1 MATTSN
7 TYTGNGSNKL
17 FSITFPYLDTSD
29 IDVYLNGTLQTIITQ
44 YTFANATTVEFVAA
58 PANGAVILLD
68 RSTDD
73 ATLQATFFPGSS
85 IKASDLNDDF
95 DQVLYIAQETS
106 NEATT
111 ATTTAATAT
120 TTANTA
126 LSQSAA
132 AVSTANTASSNA
144 SAAVSTANTAS
155 TNASNAVTTANT
167 ASSNAT
173 TAVNT
178 ANAATS
184 TANTASSNAS
194 AAVSTANTASSNASA
209 AVSTA
214 NTASSNASAA
224 VSTANAAN
232 STANTASGN
241 ASTAVTTANNAV
253 TTANTANS
261 NSNTAVTTANAAAA
275 AVANAVLYTTVAN
288 VAAIPGSPANNAAV
302 EVTNSTGI
310 ESFTPLSGL
319 PAGFI
324 GSSGLSVR
332 IIYQTSGATWTW
344 IQYFPNDPE
353 TRYLKLAGGTLTG
366 TLAHPLGAAATPSIT
381 FTGDTNT
388 GIYSP
393 GADQVAISTGG
404 TVRLTS
410 STTAISSALPI
421 DVPLASAATPSI
433 TFTGDLNTGIYS
445 PGADQVAI
453 STGGSGRLFVDAS
466 GRILAGLSS
475 SSASAAAVFQ
485 GFAGSPAGQGII
497 QLQVG
502 KNTAATGPNE
512 NLGSLRLGN
521 SDANLGALISAEAES
536 QWSSNNYPSRLTFWT
551 TAASGSSPT
560 ERLRITSAGLVGIGT
575 SSPGAKLVVDGGT
588 SGDQLR
594 LGTDPH
600 YYKIGRNSAS
610 GPLEFYGTQSGV
622 TGYVFGGVDGTR
634 LTIDSSGRV
643 GIGVTG
649 PQSPLHVNGTGDV
662 AIQITNG
669 TTGTGATD
677 GSQITVEDPSMD
689 LVLRNR
695 ENATIRFLT
704 NNTERG
710 RFDASGRLLVG
721 TSTFA
726 QTNTYATTQ
735 KFSVAGDA
743 ASGLQLQ
750 GYSADQYGIAIDFSK
765 SRGASVGTNT
775 IVQNND
781 SLGNLYFNGYDGLA
795 YKLAASI
802 IAAVDGT
809 PGANDMPGR
818 IVLATTADGA
828 STPTE
833 RMRISSSGTTTIT
846 GGGTGTNNN
855 FLAQNSSSAR
865 ILALRDDGYTRY
877 GTATNSPYNFGVST
891 STKAMFMDNGGGFG
905 FNSSIRASKTNI
917 ETAPTADWINNLDV
931 VTFNYRLK
939 NEDGTYSD
947 EAEAELRWGVIA
959 ENAEQVNPDFCSY
972 DSSGKLDGFHYD
984 RMIPVLL
991 KAIQEL
997 KVEVADLKAQLS

>member
-17 FSITFPYLDTSD
+17 FSITFPYLETTDV
-29 IDVYLNGTLQTIITQ
+29 DVYLNGTLQTITTQ
-44 YTFANATTVEFVAA
+44 YTFANATTIEFVTA
-58 PANGAVILLD
+58 PANGAVVLLD

-85 IKASDLNDDF
+85 IKAADLNLDF

-393 GADQVAISTGG
+393 GADQVAISTNG
-404 TVRLTS
+404 TQRLTTDTAAVT
-410 STTAISSALPI
+410 STLPI
-421 DVPLASAATPSI
+421 VHPLGAVGTPSI

-445 PGADQVAI
+445 PTADTLA
-453 STGGSGRLFVDAS
+453 FV
-466 GRILAGLSS
+466 
-475 SSASAAAVFQ
+475 
-485 GFAGSPAGQGII
+485 
-497 QLQVG
+497 
-502 KNTAATGPNE
+502 E
-512 NLGSLRLGN
+512 
-521 SDANLGALISAEAES
+521 
-536 QWSSNNYPSRLTFWT
+536 
-551 TAASGSSPT
+551 
-560 ERLRITSAGLVGIGT
+560 
-575 SSPGAKLVVDGGT
+575 
-588 SGDQLR
+588 
-594 LGTDPH
+594 
-600 YYKIGRNSAS
+600 
-610 GPLEFYGTQSGV
+610 
-622 TGYVFGGVDGTR
+622 GGVEAR
-634 LTIDSSGRV
+634 R
-643 GIGVTG
+643 
-649 PQSPLHVNGTGDV
+649 
-662 AIQITNG
+662 
-669 TTGTGATD
+669 
-677 GSQITVEDPSMD
+677 
-689 LVLRNR
+689 
-695 ENATIRFLT
+695 
-704 NNTERG
+704 
-710 RFDASGRLLVG
+710 
-721 TSTFA
+721 
-726 QTNTYATTQ
+726 
-735 KFSVAGDA
+735 KF
-743 ASGLQLQ
+743 
-750 GYSADQYGIAIDFSK
+750 
-765 SRGASVGTNT
+765 
-775 IVQNND
+775 
-781 SLGNLYFNGYDGLA
+781 
-795 YKLAASI
+795 
-802 IAAVDGT
+802 
-809 PGANDMPGR
+809 P
-818 IVLATTADGA
+818 
-828 STPTE
+828 
-833 RMRISSSGTTTIT
+833 
-846 GGGTGTNNN
+846 
-855 FLAQNSSSAR
+855 
-865 ILALRDDGYTRY
+865 
-877 GTATNSPYNFGVST
+877 
-891 STKAMFMDNGGGFG
+891 
-905 FNSSIRASKTNI
+905 
-917 ETAPTADWINNLDV
+917 
-931 VTFNYRLK
+931 
-939 NEDGTYSD
+939 
-947 EAEAELRWGVIA
+947 
-959 ENAEQVNPDFCSY
+959 
-972 DSSGKLDGFHYD
+972 
-984 RMIPVLL
+984 
-991 KAIQEL
+991 
-997 KVEVADLKAQLS
+997 

>member
-17 FSITFPYLDTSD
+17 FSITFPYLETTDV
-29 IDVYLNGTLQTIITQ
+29 DVYLNGTLQTITTQ
-44 YTFANATTVEFVAA
+44 YTFANATTIEFVSA

-85 IKASDLNDDF
+85 IKAADLNLDF

-366 TLAHPLGAAATPSIT
+366 SIT
-381 FTGDTNT
+381 VPQGTVASPGIKFSGTGNDNT
-388 GIYSP
+388 GVYSSGIDELGLVTNGVNRLSIDSAGAISIP
-393 GADQVAISTGG
+393 GTLGVTGAVTGTSTVSGSALIPTGSSVPSNGVYLPAANSVAISSSGSQ
-404 TVRLTS
+404 RLVVDANGCIGIGMTPNN
-410 STTAISSALPI
+410 AAYRLQIYDAAQDAVFISIGNNVS
-421 DVPLASAATPSI
+421 
-433 TFTGDLNTGIYS
+433 
-445 PGADQVAI
+445 
-453 STGGSGRLFVDAS
+453 GSGNLNGLVIGQNQNDAYFLNRENGPALFY
-466 GRILAGLSS
+466 
-475 SSASAAAVFQ
+475 
-485 GFAGSPAGQGII
+485 
-497 QLQVG
+497 
-502 KNTAATGPNE
+502 T
-512 NLGSLRLGN
+512 
-521 SDANLGALISAEAES
+521 
-536 QWSSNNYPSRLTFWT
+536 NN
-551 TAASGSSPT
+551 T
-560 ERLRITSAGLVGIGT
+560 ERLRITAAGLVGIGV
-575 SSPGAKLVVDGGT
+575 SSPSNLLHLKGGNPQLIVDTPDASTEPRIRLFKNNGTAVGQLEGISGNTRLLAEGAFQVMTNGGGGAGATAAYFDTSGRLGIGTTTVDGSLTIKNPVVSGENSILSIQSAATTGQIARLSFNQTDDIFRVFNNT
-588 SGDQLR
+588 SGGSL
-594 LGTDPH
+594 
-600 YYKIGRNSAS
+600 A
-610 GPLEFYGTQSGV
+610 
-622 TGYVFGGVDGTR
+622 FG
-634 LTIDSSGRV
+634 
-643 GIGVTG
+643 
-649 PQSPLHVNGTGDV
+649 
-662 AIQITNG
+662 
-669 TTGTGATD
+669 
-677 GSQITVEDPSMD
+677 
-689 LVLRNR
+689 
-695 ENATIRFLT
+695 T
-704 NNTERG
+704 NNIEKARL
-710 RFDASGRLLVG
+710 DSSGRLLVG
-721 TSTFA
+721 TST
-726 QTNTYATTQ
+726 
-735 KFSVAGDA
+735 SL
-743 ASGLQLQ
+743 S
-750 GYSADQYGIAIDFSK
+750 SYGINGLLNVASNGLLTRDASFSYFKNDIYGPILTLAK
-765 SRGASVGTNT
+765 SRSDSIGTFTYPTSGDLLGTLAFSGAHTGNGRF
-775 IVQNND
+775 D
-781 SLGNLYFNGYDGLA
+781 LGVRIDGY
-795 YKLAASI
+795 
-802 IAAVDGT
+802 
-809 PGANDMPGR
+809 ANQTWTSTAQGSY
-818 IVLATTADGA
+818 LTFSTTADGA
-828 STPTE
+828 SSPTE
-833 RMRISSSGTTTIT
+833 RMRISST
-846 GGGTGTNNN
+846 GGVRLPDVYNQTIALSANVFIDTDGT
-855 FLAQNSSSAR
+855 LKR
-865 ILALRDDGYTRY
+865 
-877 GTATNSPYNFGVST
+877 AT
-891 STKAMFMDNGGGFG
+891 
-905 FNSSIRASKTNI
+905 SSIKYKTNI
-917 ETAPTADWINNLDV
+917 ETLEDQYADAVLNCRPVWYQSTSAGDNPNWGFWGFIAEEVAEIDPRLVQWKTVEQV
-931 VTFNYRLK
+931 V
-939 NEDGTYSD
+939 NEDGSRETVPLD
-947 EAEAELRWGVIA
+947 APEP
-959 ENAEQVNPDFCSY
+959 ENVA
-972 DSSGKLDGFHYD
+972 YD
-984 RMIPVLL
+984 RFVPHLL
-991 KAIQEL
+991 NLIKRQGEAIVDLQA
-997 KVEVADLKAQLS
+997 EVAALKAQ

>member
-7 TYTGNGSNKL
+7 TYTGNGTNKL
-17 FSITFPYLDTSD
+17 FSITFPYLDTAD
-29 IDVYLNGTLQTIITQ
+29 VDVYLNSTLQTITTQ
-44 YTFANATTVEFVAA
+44 YTFANATTVEFVTA
-58 PANGAVILLD
+58 PANGATILLD

-73 ATLQATFFPGSS
+73 TDLQATFFPGSA
-85 IKASDLNDDF
+85 IKAADLNLDF
-95 DQVLYIAQETS
+95 DQVLYIAQETA
-106 NEATT
+106 NEAAT
-111 ATTTAATAT
+111 ATSTAASAT

-126 LSQSAA
+126 LSQSSA

-393 GADQVAISTGG
+393 GADQVAISTNG
-404 TVRLTS
+404 TQRLTTDTAAVT
-410 STTAISSALPI
+410 STLPI
-421 DVPLASAATPSI
+421 VHPLGAVGTPSI

-445 PGADQVAI
+445 PTADTLA
-453 STGGSGRLFVDAS
+453 FV
-466 GRILAGLSS
+466 
-475 SSASAAAVFQ
+475 
-485 GFAGSPAGQGII
+485 
-497 QLQVG
+497 
-502 KNTAATGPNE
+502 E
-512 NLGSLRLGN
+512 
-521 SDANLGALISAEAES
+521 
-536 QWSSNNYPSRLTFWT
+536 
-551 TAASGSSPT
+551 
-560 ERLRITSAGLVGIGT
+560 
-575 SSPGAKLVVDGGT
+575 
-588 SGDQLR
+588 
-594 LGTDPH
+594 
-600 YYKIGRNSAS
+600 
-610 GPLEFYGTQSGV
+610 
-622 TGYVFGGVDGTR
+622 GGVEAMR
-634 LTIDSSGRV
+634 IDSSGRV
-643 GIGVTG
+643 GIGES
-649 PQSPLHVNGTGDV
+649 SPSEKLVVSGTGNQTVLINTNTSGNPKLILSAAGYSTGFIQYARSGGGLLQLSGDGTNV
-662 AIQITNG
+662 AMSIDSSSRVGIG
-669 TTGTGATD
+669 TTSPGATLDVSGTVNFKPAAGYNALFQQSATALRINYLNDAGSANVSALYRATDFAWQKGD
-677 GSQITVEDPSMD
+677 GGEVARIDS
-689 LVLRNR
+689 
-695 ENATIRFLT
+695 
-704 NNTERG
+704 
-710 RFDASGRLLVG
+710 SGRLLVG
-721 TSTFA
+721 TSITLPNSNNELFQVA
-726 QTNTYATTQ
+726 GGSGTGIGLSRFTADANGANYSFYKSRNATTGSHTVVQ
-735 KFSVAGDA
+735 TDDVVGAFYYYGSSGSNYQETARISAVIEAGT
-743 ASGLQLQ
+743 
-750 GYSADQYGIAIDFSK
+750 K
-765 SRGASVGTNT
+765 STTS
-775 IVQNND
+775 
-781 SLGNLYFNGYDGLA
+781 
-795 YKLAASI
+795 
-802 IAAVDGT
+802 
-809 PGANDMPGR
+809 MPGR
-818 IVLATTADGA
+818 LVFSTTADGA
-828 STPTE
+828 SSPTE
-833 RMRISSSGTTTIT
+833 RMRIDNAGNTYIKVMQV
-846 GGGTGTNNN
+846 GGTANVHW
-855 FLAQNSSSAR
+855 SSSAGQLFVTSSSLR
-865 ILALRDDGYTRY
+865 FKNSVEEYDKGLAEVMQMQPKYFV
-877 GTATNSPYNFGVST
+877 YNQEPSG
-891 STKAMFMDNGGGFG
+891 KKRAGF
-905 FNSSIRASKTNI
+905 
-917 ETAPTADWINNLDV
+917 
-931 VTFNYRLK
+931 
-939 NEDGTYSD
+939 
-947 EAEAELRWGVIA
+947 IA
-959 ENAEQVNPDFCSY
+959 EDFHDLGLTEYVEYWKGEEGEDLPSEIGY
-972 DSSGKLDGFHYD
+972 SNMVAIL
-984 RMIPVLL
+984 V

-997 KVEVADLKAQLS
+997 KTEVDDLKSQLA

>member
-29 IDVYLNGTLQTIITQ
+29 IDVYLNGTLQTITTQ

-73 ATLQATFFPGSS
+73 SALQATFFPGSS

-353 TRYLKLAGGTLTG
+353 DRYLKLAGGTLTG
-366 TLAHPLGAAATPSIT
+366 TLAHPLGADATPSIT

-393 GADQVAISTGG
+393 AADQLAVATAG
-404 TVRLTS
+404 T
-410 STTAISSALPI
+410 
-421 DVPLASAATPSI
+421 
-433 TFTGDLNTGIYS
+433 
-445 PGADQVAI
+445 
-453 STGGSGRLFVDAS
+453 GRLFVNSS
-466 GRILAGLSS
+466 GRVGVGGTPSTTFFHVYTDSPTTTSAPTICLEGGTNGYGAGVEFASRT
-475 SSASAAAVFQ
+475 SAGGTLVAMAKITAD
-485 GFAGSPAGQGII
+485 GEAPW
-497 QLQVG
+497 
-502 KNTAATGPNE
+502 NTTASTQ
-512 NLGSLRLGN
+512 
-521 SDANLGALISAEAES
+521 DANL
-536 QWSSNNYPSRLTFWT
+536 RFF
-551 TAASGSSPT
+551 TAADGSLS
-560 ERLRITSAGLVGIGT
+560 ERLR
-575 SSPGAKLVVDGGT
+575 
-588 SGDQLR
+588 
-594 LGTDPH
+594 
-600 YYKIGRNSAS
+600 
-610 GPLEFYGTQSGV
+610 
-622 TGYVFGGVDGTR
+622 
-634 LTIDSSGRV
+634 IDSSGRV
-643 GIGVTG
+643 GIGVSAPSYQLDLGGGTTVNTRIQIARG
-649 PQSPLHVNGTGDV
+649 SDDSNAMRIGYNTIDLYRNVSLSSAQNSLAINQVGSDGTRNVFQIDSSGNVGIGTSSVASTLHIVDSSNAGNGTIRLGGGP
-662 AIQITNG
+662 AFPGYNSTIQQDGQTTGKLLFNSAATAGTGHGHQFQVDGTAAVTIDASRRVGIG
-669 TTGTGATD
+669 TTSPQLSFVCSNGGANGFEIDPTQSTGT
-677 GSQITVEDPSMD
+677 ITGINSYNRSSSAFTP
-689 LVLRNR
+689 LRF
-695 ENATIRFLT
+695 NASEHRWDTAS
-704 NNTERG
+704 TERA
-710 RFDASGRLLVG
+710 RIDSSGRLLVG
-721 TSTFA
+721 TST
-726 QTNTYATTQ
+726 
-735 KFSVAGDA
+735 SLGAGDGQH
-743 ASGLQLQ
+743 SLLQIRGNESNLST
-750 GYSADQYGIAIDFSK
+750 GAFISL
-765 SRGASVGTNT
+765 SRGAAPTATGQTLGQIIFTDNGGGIYST
-775 IVQNND
+775 ILCE
-781 SLGNLYFNGYDGLA
+781 S
-795 YKLAASI
+795 
-802 IAAVDGT
+802 DGT
-809 PGANDMPGR
+809 PGVNDFPGR

-828 STPTE
+828 SSPTE
-833 RMRISSSGTTTIT
+833 RMRIRNGGEIDMTSSDHVLSAITSVAAGTVKYLYRGTHSSSTISFNVWSN
-846 GGGTGTNNN
+846 GNVQNTNNSYGPSPT
-855 FLAQNSSSAR
+855 SS
-865 ILALRDDGYTRY
+865 
-877 GTATNSPYNFGVST
+877 
-891 STKAMFMDNGGGFG
+891 
-905 FNSSIRASKTNI
+905 
-917 ETAPTADWINNLDV
+917 
-931 VTFNYRLK
+931 
-939 NEDGTYSD
+939 
-947 EAEAELRWGVIA
+947 
-959 ENAEQVNPDFCSY
+959 
-972 DSSGKLDGFHYD
+972 
-984 RMIPVLL
+984 
-991 KAIQEL
+991 
-997 KVEVADLKAQLS
+997 

>member
-73 ATLQATFFPGSS
+73 SALQATFFPGSS

-381 FTGDTNT
+381 FTGDPNT

-393 GADQVAISTGG
+393 GADQLAVATNGVQRINIEADGDINIDGGGVFYDATNNRLAIGTTSPGDANANADDLVIKATGQG
-404 TVRLTS
+404 AGITIFSDTNEFGNIYFGDDS
-410 STTAISSALPI
+410 STPHR
-421 DVPLASAATPSI
+421 
-433 TFTGDLNTGIYS
+433 
-445 PGADQVAI
+445 
-453 STGGSGRLFVDAS
+453 GRLRYDHS
-466 GRILAGLSS
+466 TDS
-475 SSASAAAVFQ
+475 
-485 GFAGSPAGQGII
+485 
-497 QLQVG
+497 LQFS
-502 KNTAATGPNE
+502 TAA
-512 NLGSLRLGN
+512 
-521 SDANLGALISAEAES
+521 
-536 QWSSNNYPSRLTFWT
+536 
-551 TAASGSSPT
+551 T
-560 ERLRITSAGLVGIGT
+560 ERLRITSAGLVGVGT
-575 SSPGAKLVVDGGT
+575 SVPSNTLHVVGTGRFINGSNPLIIATDGGDPYIYT
-588 SGDQLR
+588 ESAAGLK
-594 LGTDPH
+594 LGT
-600 YYKIGRNSAS
+600 NSAA
-610 GPLEFYGTQSGV
+610 
-622 TGYVFGGVDGTR
+622 R

-643 GIGVTG
+643 GIGTSTVSTILNIRSNSSDDG
-649 PQSPLHVNGTGDV
+649 ILLEKNDGTGVARLFFDGTSSDARLDMFSGGAAKIQLKANGDSHFSGGRVGIGTTTPGATLDV
-662 AIQITNG
+662 AGSNGRLYLRDGSTN
-669 TTGTGATD
+669 TAKIVALNAAGTGAASLIFETY
-677 GSQITVEDPSMD
+677 
-689 LVLRNR
+689 
-695 ENATIRFLT
+695 NAETARI
-704 NNTERG
+704 
-710 RFDASGRLLVG
+710 DSSGRLLIG
-721 TSTFA
+721 TSSSSADATLVLMKHSGDANGPGILHLSNPNSAPGSGAGLGLIRFSNSTQNTFA
-726 QTNTYATTQ
+726 SIEAYA
-735 KFSVAGDA
+735 DA
-743 ASGLQLQ
+743 TSG
-750 GYSADQYGIAIDFSK
+750 S
-765 SRGASVGTNT
+765 
-775 IVQNND
+775 ND
-781 SLGNLYFNGYDGLA
+781 Y
-795 YKLAASI
+795 
-802 IAAVDGT
+802 
-809 PGANDMPGR
+809 PGR
-818 IVLATTADGA
+818 LVFSCTADGA
-828 STPTE
+828 SSPTE
-833 RMRISSSGTTTIT
+833 RMKIDNLGYIFSVPTY
-846 GGGTGTNNN
+846 N
-855 FLAQNSSSAR
+855 NSSAYAS
-865 ILALRDDGYTRY
+865 
-877 GTATNSPYNFGVST
+877 NMGVLSNGIFYRST
-891 STKAMFMDNGGGFG
+891 SSIKYKTEVEDIDYAYSNALLKCRPVWYRSTCKADPAKHGYWGF
-905 FNSSIRASKTNI
+905 
-917 ETAPTADWINNLDV
+917 
-931 VTFNYRLK
+931 
-939 NEDGTYSD
+939 
-947 EAEAELRWGVIA
+947 IA
-959 ENAEQVNPDFCSY
+959 EEVAKIDPRLVHWKTVEITY
-972 DSSGKLDGFHYD
+972 DDKGATVETPLETPEPEGVQYD
-984 RMIPVLL
+984 RFVPHLLNLIKRQGEAITDLQAEVAAL
-991 KAIQEL
+991 KA
-997 KVEVADLKAQLS
+997 K

>member
-393 GADQVAISTGG
+393 AADQVAISTGG

-421 DVPLASAATPSI
+421 DVPLASAATPSL
-433 TFTGDLNTGIYS
+433 TFTGDPNTGIFS
-445 PGADQVAI
+445 PGADTLAI
-453 STGGSGRLFVDAS
+453 
-466 GRILAGLSS
+466 
-475 SSASAAAVFQ
+475 
-485 GFAGSPAGQGII
+485 
-497 QLQVG
+497 
-502 KNTAATGPNE
+502 
-512 NLGSLRLGN
+512 
-521 SDANLGALISAEAES
+521 
-536 QWSSNNYPSRLTFWT
+536 T
-551 TAASGSSPT
+551 TAGT
-560 ERLRITSAGLVGIGT
+560 NRLHITSGGLVGIGA
-575 SSPGAKLVVDGGT
+575 SSPSTKLEVSDGSITAGS
-588 SGDQLR
+588 SGDVL
-594 LGTDPH
+594 
-600 YYKIGRNSAS
+600 IGRNSLSFPSPGAGYFKLGTNNLDGSNGGLSIFTLAS
-610 GPLEFYGTQSGV
+610 DSFQERV
-622 TGYVFGGVDGTR
+622 RVDS
-634 LTIDSSGRV
+634 LGRV
-643 GIGVTG
+643 GIGVTPSQLLHINSTG
-649 PQSPLHVNGTGDV
+649 TSAILRVSSGSAGVNTSTSSIQLSSSFSGSGVEGTAQINANAPAGGQSELAFLTSASGNSPTERARIDSSGRLGIGTSTVSTILNIRSNSSDDGILLEKNDGTGVARLFFDGTSSDARLDMFSGGAAKIQLKANGDSHFSGGRVGIGSSTPGRLLQVSNTSGDPFISILGAASNNGGLLFGDNASDAAGQIRYGHDV
-662 AIQITNG
+662 DAMYFSING
-669 TTGTGATD
+669 A
-677 GSQITVEDPSMD
+677 E
-689 LVLRNR
+689 
-695 ENATIRFLT
+695 RF
-704 NNTERG
+704 RC
-710 RFDASGRLLVG
+710 DSSGRLLVG
-721 TSTFA
+721 TST
-726 QTNTYATTQ
+726 YS
-735 KFSVAGDA
+735 FS
-743 ASGLQLQ
+743 SG
-750 GYSADQYGIAIDFSK
+750 GIALLPTGQVQATKNADFVIEIN
-765 SRGASVGTNT
+765 RTGNDGGLVRFYQDTVEEGNISV
-775 IVQNND
+775 
-781 SLGNLYFNGYDGLA
+781 
-795 YKLAASI
+795 
-802 IAAVDGT
+802 
-809 PGANDMPGR
+809 
-818 IVLATTADGA
+818 
-828 STPTE
+828 
-833 RMRISSSGTTTIT
+833 SGTTVSYNGAHLSRWSQLPT
-846 GGGTGTNNN
+846 GAEREEILRGTLLSNLDEMCEWGEEDNEQLNRMKVSEVEGDKNVSGVFQAWDDDDDTYTND
-855 FLAQNSSSAR
+855 FYCAMTGDFIIRIAEGVTVERGDLLMSAG
-865 ILALRDDGYTRY
+865 D
-877 GTATNSPYNFGVST
+877 GTAKPQDDDIIRSKTIAKVT
-891 STKAMFMDNGGGFG
+891 STNV
-905 FNSSIRASKTNI
+905 SCT
-917 ETAPTADWINNLDV
+917 
-931 VTFNYRLK
+931 Y
-939 NEDGTYSD
+939 EDG
-947 EAEAELRWGVIA
+947 
-959 ENAEQVNPDFCSY
+959 SY
-972 DSSGKLDGFHYD
+972 CV
-984 RMIPVLL
+984 PCVLM
-991 KAIQEL
+991 AC
-997 KVEVADLKAQLS
+997 